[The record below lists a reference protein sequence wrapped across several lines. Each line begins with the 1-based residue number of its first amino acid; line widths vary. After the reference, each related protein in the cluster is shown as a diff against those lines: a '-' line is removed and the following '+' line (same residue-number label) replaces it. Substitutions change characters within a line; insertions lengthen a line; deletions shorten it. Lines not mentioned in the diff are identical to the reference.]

1 MSRQYN
7 VYKFIG
13 QFRGFNKFLKISDKI
28 KTKASFIRHFI
39 DNVYVGL
46 YNLVTHSD
54 FLYVVRLLKL

>member
-1 MSRQYN
+1 